1 MPKWLKCTITKGMFS
16 DEFTVIVRTRNGEN
30 VSVFVP
36 KEAAEEREG
45 RVKVRVAE
53 CGGRSLAWLP
63 DEHQSVV
70 DVESSDLQPA

>member
-1 MPKWLKCTITKGMFS
+1 MPKWLKCKIAKGMFS
-16 DEFTVIVRTRNGEN
+16 DEVTVIVRTRGGEE

-36 KEAAEEREG
+36 KNATEEAQS

-53 CGGRSLAWLP
+53 CEGRSIAWLP

-70 DVESSDLQPA
+70 DVDSADLQPA

>member
-1 MPKWLKCTITKGMFS
+1 MSKWLKCRITKGMFS
-16 DEFTVIVRTRNGEN
+16 DERTVIVRTRSGETIA
-30 VSVFVP
+30 VFVP
-36 KEAAEEREG
+36 KDATEEPQS

-53 CGGRSLAWLP
+53 CQGRSFAWLP